1 MLSKEDK
8 QKIVALCLNPNLSY
22 VEIAARFGVSG
33 WRVSQIRRD
42 AGLPKRSSGWK
53 ASTVPPKAL
62 PKPEIR
68 VNAMPWITKAQ
79 LTAGR
84 AR

>member
-8 QKIVALCLNPNLSY
+8 QKIIDLCLNPNLSY
-22 VEIAARFGVSG
+22 ADIGAQFGVG
-33 WRVSQIRRD
+33 GDRVCQIRKA
-42 AGLPKRSSGWK
+42 AGLPRRSSGWK

-68 VNAMPWITKAQ
+68 INAMPWITKAQ
-79 LTAGR
+79 LTAR
-84 AR
+84 R